1 MEHVE
6 VAETGGHP
14 MVYADWLHAAG
25 APTVLLYGHYDVQPV
40 DPLDEWE
47 AAPFEPVVRDG
58 RVLARGASDDKSNI
72 TAAVA
77 AVEAVLATRGALPVN
92 LKLVFEGEEESS
104 SVHLD
109 AWLSANAARLA
120 ADVALVADSGF
131 FEGNLPA
138 ITVGLRGICAAEI
151 HVRGPFQDVHSGVH
165 GGAIE
170 NPVNAL
176 ATIITALKGPDGRI
190 RIPGFYDDVVT
201 LSEADREALAA
212 LPFDEEGYRAGLDV
226 PMLAGEAGWTT
237 LERRGARP
245 TFDVNGIWG
254 GFSGEGSKT
263 IIPGRASA
271 KVTCRLVADQDPAR
285 IFALL
290 REHVL
295 AIAPPGV
302 RVEVVYQGGGR
313 PTLTPTDHP
322 ATRAYARALEATFGR
337 PPLFMREGG
346 SIPVAAS
353 FASIVGLPVTVMG
366 FMPPNGNFHA
376 PNEWMDL
383 ANLEGGIRT
392 LIRFFEEFAADAG

>member
-1 MEHVE
+1 
-6 VAETGGHP
+6 
-14 MVYADWLHAAG
+14 
-25 APTVLLYGHYDVQPV
+25 
-40 DPLDEWE
+40 
-47 AAPFEPVVRDG
+47 
-58 RVLARGASDDKSNI
+58 
-72 TAAVA
+72 
-77 AVEAVLATRGALPVN
+77 
-92 LKLVFEGEEESS
+92 
-104 SVHLD
+104 
-109 AWLSANAARLA
+109 
-120 ADVALVADSGF
+120 
-131 FEGNLPA
+131 
-138 ITVGLRGICAAEI
+138 
-151 HVRGPFQDVHSGVH
+151 
-165 GGAIE
+165 
-170 NPVNAL
+170 
-176 ATIITALKGPDGRI
+176 
-190 RIPGFYDDVVT
+190 VVT
-201 LSEADREALAA
+201 LSDADREALAA

-226 PMLAGEAGWTT
+226 PMLAGETGWTT